1 MKAILIHRQ
10 TAESPISGGLTI
22 VPSSAMVMPGKSLF
36 LPDFGEN
43 WTATP
48 HTAYRLCRLGKTI
61 DAKFA
66 NRYVD
71 ASTTVWLV
79 RPTSSEVPASVMA
92 AADYSMVVNEFQPIT
107 LTEADTICRTI
118 SDLSSYMT
126 LQMGDII
133 VDAQPS
139 SEAFALTRGADINGI
154 RVR

>member
-1 MKAILIHRQ
+1 MKAILIHPQ

-22 VPSSAMVMPGKSLF
+22 VPSSAMVMPGKPLF

-61 DAKFA
+61 GAKFA
-66 NRYVD
+66 KRYVD

-79 RPTSSEVPASVMA
+79 RPAASEVPASVMA
-92 AADYSMVVNEFQPIT
+92 AADYSMVVNEFQPAA
-107 LTEADTICRTI
+107 LSDTDAICRTI
-118 SDLSSYMT
+118 ADLSAYMT

-133 VDAQPS
+133 VDPQPAA
-139 SEAFALTRGADINGI
+139 EAFALSRGADVNGI